1 MPGLKYGREMEA
13 VVKQKYLKWFGKN
26 HRDTTYRECG
36 LFIDDTK
43 QYLGGPPDLIVECS
57 CWGKG
62 VVEIKCPY
70 SVVDESPT
78 PENLSYLIHSNGQV
92 TNVKE

>member
-1 MPGLKYGREMEA
+1 MKGGYKFSFPTFLDFLGEHF
-13 VVKQKYLKWFGKN
+13 LKWFEKN

-43 QYLGGPPDLIVECS
+43 QFLGASPDLIVECS
-57 CWGKG
+57 CRGKG

-70 SVVDESPT
+70 SIVEESPT
-78 PENLSYLIHSNGQV
+78 P
-92 TNVKE
+92 

>member
-1 MPGLKYGREMEA
+1 MLGHSAPPENMPGLKYGREMEA
-13 VVKQKYLKWFGKN
+13 VAKQKYLKWFEKN

-57 CWGKG
+57 CWAG
-62 VVEIKCPY
+62 ERCRR
-70 SVVDESPT
+70 
-78 PENLSYLIHSNGQV
+78 N
-92 TNVKE
+92 